1 MIGAEALMRINHP
14 DYRRGCRDARAGGL
28 YEEHRMQLRT
38 GLSVLKT
45 SAGRRICRTSRE
57 SRIRGDGAYHEPFGG
72 RREILGAG
80 IFPPEFADTFR
91 DWHRQIAEGVEHLE
105 AIVPLAVG
113 RVPFYVR
120 YTTEF
125 DENGKPVK
133 AYGSATMV
141 V

>member
-1 MIGAEALMRINHP
+1 MSVYEMLADSERRFRFASEQANVYAWEYIIATKEMRPCFRCMRDLGLPALIKNYP
-14 DYRRGCRDARAGGL
+14 
-28 YEEHRMQLRT
+28 
-38 GLSVLKT
+38 
-45 SAGRRICRTSRE
+45 
-57 SRIRGDGAYHEPFGG
+57 EPV
-72 RREILGAG
+72 IDAG

-105 AIVPLAVG
+105 AIVPLTVG

-133 AYGSATMV
+133 AYGSATLV
-141 V
+141 VN